1 MLAVCWN
8 PDAETSVLSQLIVD
22 NFRTGWGSL
31 SRLQTRFP
39 AGLAG

>member
-1 MLAVCWN
+1 MLVGLGQS
-8 PDAETSVLSQLIVD
+8 PVSVLSRLIVD
-22 NFRTGWGSL
+22 NLRTVWGSL